1 MFASM
6 TTARRSSTLRAAVA
20 CPNALTLI
28 VSPKHVEQPQ
38 TITSK
43 WYGLGGSRQDFVLS
57 EAVTT

>member
-20 CPNALTLI
+20 CPNTIVTI
-28 VSPKHVEQPQ
+28 VSPKHVERPETPNQ
-38 TITSK
+38 K
-43 WYGLGGSRQDFVLS
+43 WYGLGGSRQDFVLP